1 MTRTTQTIALLG
13 LGLASC
19 TLSTKF
25 WEFDDKAPVRSS
37 GAPSSFRGDDFG
49 TVMAPV
55 SLPATL
61 PSVGEGFVG
70 DYLAVAG
77 TAPSELIILRFS
89 DGEDLED
96 GRLFLRY
103 PYEFDDAFDDSGF
116 GASLAAAPCCPGPTT
131 AFGCIAV
138 GVPGAGR
145 IDIVDVAG
153 AGASYTVSA
162 VDSAGTTLDFIIPDP
177 DQPYAGLVVGG
188 EGGAAFAP
196 GDGTGGEYL
205 LEVPPAIGQPA
216 AVESVSS
223 GDLDA
228 GTMPYLAV
236 GSDGRVDI
244 FRFDTV
250 SDGYLFDE
258 CIEDPSGGFGTVLA
272 TADADGDGL
281 EDLLIGARADTPGR
295 YASVMVLSGDRFSGP
310 PGPPPSSCV
319 QASSINAADGLL
331 GILGCADLPSRDI
344 VCGADPA
351 FGASI
356 AVGDLDATPPAEII
370 VGAPRAEVEGK
381 SEAGTAL
388 IFSLDPANPMGA
400 QLLSGLR
407 IASPS
412 AEDHLGDPLAV
423 LSIAGRDE
431 VFAGMPDEGRVLL
444 FYCSG
449 AGEDTHPPGNRF
461 CR

>member
-1 MTRTTQTIALLG
+1 MTRTTHRMVLLG
-13 LGLASC
+13 LALASC

-25 WEFDDKAPVRSS
+25 WEFNDDAPVRTA
-37 GAPSSFRGDDFG
+37 GTPSSFRGDDFG
-49 TVMAPV
+49 TVVAPL
-55 SLPATL
+55 SLAPGLTGI
-61 PSVGEGFVG
+61 PEEFEG

-77 TAPSELIILRFS
+77 TAPSELIVLRFS
-89 DGEDLED
+89 DGEDLVD
-96 GRLFLRY
+96 GSLFSRY

-116 GASLAAAPCCPGPTT
+116 GSSLAAAPCCPGPTT

-145 IDIVDVAG
+145 IDIFDIAG
-153 AGASYTVSA
+153 ATASYPVSA
-162 VDSAGTTLDFIIPDP
+162 VASAGTALDFIIPDP
-177 DQPYAGLVVGG
+177 DQPCAGLVVGG
-188 EGGAAFAP
+188 EGGAAFEP

-223 GDLDA
+223 GALAA
-228 GTMPYLAV
+228 GAMPYLAV

-250 SDGYLFDE
+250 SNGYLFDE
-258 CIEDPSGGFGTVLA
+258 CIEGASGGFGTVLA

-281 EDLLIGARADTPGR
+281 EDLLIGAKADAPGR

-319 QASSINAADGLL
+319 QASSVNAAGGLL
-331 GILGCADLPSRDI
+331 GILGCADVPSRDI

-356 AVGDLDATPPAEII
+356 AVGDLDDTPPAEII
-370 VGAPRAEVEGK
+370 VGAPRAEVDGR

-388 IFSLDPANPMGA
+388 IFALDPSDPGGA

-412 AEDHLGDPLAV
+412 KEDHLGDPVAV

-431 VFAGMPDEGRVLL
+431 VFAGMPDHGRVLL

-449 AGEDTHPPGNRF
+449 AGDDTCPPGNRF

>member
-25 WEFDDKAPVRSS
+25 WEYDDNAPVRSA

-55 SLPATL
+55 SLATGL
-61 PSVGEGFVG
+61 PGLPEEFEG

-77 TAPSELIILRFS
+77 TAPSELIVLRFS
-89 DGEDLED
+89 DGEDIVD
-96 GRLFLRY
+96 GSIFLRY
-103 PYEFDDAFDDSGF
+103 PYEFDDTFEPSGF
-116 GASLAAAPCCPGPTT
+116 AASIAAAPRCWGP
-131 AFGCIAV
+131 AASFGCIAV
-138 GVPGAGR
+138 GVPGEGR
-145 IDIVDVAG
+145 IDIVDIEGETDPAFV
-153 AGASYTVSA
+153 STVGSP
-162 VDSAGTTLDFIIPDP
+162 GTALDFVVPDP
-177 DQPYAGLVVGG
+177 AQPPAGLVVGG

-223 GDLDA
+223 GALDA
-228 GTMPYLAV
+228 GAMPFLAV

-272 TADADGDGL
+272 TVDADGDGL
-281 EDLLIGARADTPGR
+281 EDLLIGARADAPGR
-295 YASVMVLSGDRFSGP
+295 YASVMVLSGERFSGP

-319 QASSINAADGLL
+319 QASSINAAGGLL

-344 VCGADPA
+344 VCGTDPA

-381 SEAGTAL
+381 SEAGTAF
-388 IFSLDPANPMGA
+388 IFALDPANPMGA
-400 QLLSGLR
+400 QPLSGLR

-412 AEDHLGDPLAV
+412 AEDHLGDPVAV

-431 VFAGMPDEGRVLL
+431 VFAGMPDKSRVLL

-449 AGEDTHPPGNRF
+449 AGDDTHPPGNRF